1 MESLSLLAQP
11 TFALQTAA
19 FPDWT
24 NSSCSAIMCA
34 EPLAIPKG
42 AHTMKH
48 KARTAPD
55 HDALYRAAEE
65 QAGYFTARQ
74 AARAGFSWER
84 LTAYSKSGRFQ
95 RVSHGIYRLA
105 QFPSSRF
112 EDLFVAWLKC
122 GPKSAISHE
131 SALALYELSDVLPGE
146 VHVTVPRT
154 ASRRRK
160 GIRLHTNRLRPADV
174 VKREGLP
181 VTSVARTIADVAR
194 AGLSEDHVSRAIRDA
209 LKQGLTTKR
218 ALLAEA
224 RRRGGRAARLIRAY
238 SNSSKGES

>member
-1 MESLSLLAQP
+1 MKN
-11 TFALQTAA
+11 AA
-19 FPDWT
+19 KKT
-24 NSSCSAIMCA
+24 
-34 EPLAIPKG
+34 
-42 AHTMKH
+42 
-48 KARTAPD
+48 PD
-55 HDALYRAAEE
+55 HDALYHLAEQ

-84 LTAYSKSGRFQ
+84 LTDYSKNGRFQ
-95 RVSHGIYRLA
+95 RVARGIYRLA

-131 SALALYELSDVLPGE
+131 SALALYDLSDVLPGE
-146 VHVTVPRT
+146 VHVTLPRT

-181 VTSVARTIADVAR
+181 VTSVPRTVADVAR
-194 AGLSEDHVSRAIRDA
+194 AGLSEDHVARAIQDA
-209 LKQGLTTKR
+209 LQGGLTTQQ

-224 RRRGGRAARLIRAY
+224 RRREGRAARLIKSYLISARGH
-238 SNSSKGES
+238 S